1 MLKISKAAL
10 LAAVLSLSAVPAMG
24 LVSAVAEERSFTTTA
39 DLTTSIAIPTITAV
53 DSTMDEAALR
63 DVFTGGFMKHVDE
76 LAKLSATSITIPEIT
91 LKMTVTTP
99 DGPVVT
105 SISYKDIVLDGVKD
119 GVAASASVG
128 SAETQSPEGGFAF
141 GKMAT
146 TTFNLAG
153 ILGLYG
159 LVESGGADQPMQTL
173 YKNFSFDGGTFSGP
187 QVSCSFGKVSAAEF
201 DARPLKVSFAQL
213 MEASNALGAA
223 KDNPPPEA
231 VATLVSFLTDM
242 FQAFKSEPMTIDGLS
257 CKGTAEDGSPFDV
270 AIGGLSMDGYAPG
283 IYPALTVKGIKVS
296 DGGVNSVSLDEA
308 VLKSIDL
315 SAPIAALE
323 AEGKDLT
330 PAWFEANYRKL
341 IPAFGGISLSGLAMD
356 VPNPDMPGQRIKA
369 NVGNFDIT
377 LSDYLNGV
385 PTRIATSASGID
397 VPLPQDSTDD
407 SVKMLLALGLTRVN
421 LGYEFSAAWDKATET
436 VTLDKLS
443 VSGADL
449 GSIAVAAVIGN
460 AAEQLFDADPSV
472 AEAASMGLTL
482 KDVTL
487 DVSDAGLGDVLT
499 PMLAG
504 QQGVDP
510 AGYRTQMAG
519 ALEGMTLQI
528 LGSTDAARA
537 LGKAVGD
544 FVAGK
549 ATALSVDIAA
559 KDPAGIPLP
568 VLMQAENDPSA
579 LVSRFDITGIA
590 K

>member
-1 MLKISKAAL
+1 MLKISKAAM

-24 LVSAVAEERSFTTTA
+24 LVGAVAEERSFTTMA
-39 DLTTSIAIPTITAV
+39 DLTTTIAIPTITAV
-53 DSTMDEAALR
+53 DSTMDETALR

-76 LAKLSATSITIPEIT
+76 LAGLSATSITIPEIT
-91 LKMTVTTP
+91 LKVTVTTP

-105 SISYKDIVLDGVKD
+105 SVSYKDIVLSGVKD

-128 SAETQSPEGGFAF
+128 SAESSSAEGSFIF
-141 GKMAT
+141 GKMAAS
-146 TTFNLAG
+146 TFNLAG

-159 LVESGGADQPMQTL
+159 LVEGGGDQSMQTL
-173 YKNFSFDGGTFSGP
+173 YKDFSFDGGSFSGP
-187 QVSCSFGKVSAAEF
+187 KASCTFGKVSAAEF
-201 DARPLKVSFAQL
+201 DARPLKVSFAEL
-213 MEASNALGAA
+213 MDASAKLGAA

-231 VATLVSFLTDM
+231 VATLVSFLADI

-257 CKGTAEDGSPFDV
+257 CKGTAEDGSRFDV
-270 AIGGLSMDGYAPG
+270 AIGGLTVDGYAPG
-283 IYPALTVKGIKVS
+283 IYPALTVKAIRIS
-296 DGGVNSVSLDEA
+296 DGGVNSISLDEA

-341 IPAFGGISLSGLAMD
+341 IPAFGGISLSGLAVD
-356 VPNPDMPGQRIKA
+356 VPNLDVAGARIKA
-369 NVGNFDIT
+369 NIGAFDVT
-377 LSDYLNGV
+377 LSDYINGV

-407 SVKMLLALGLTRVN
+407 QVKMLLALGLTRVN
-421 LGYEFSAAWDKATET
+421 LGYEFSVAWDKATET
-436 VTLDKLS
+436 VTVDKLS

-460 AAEQLFDADPSV
+460 AAEQLFDVDPNV

-482 KDVTL
+482 KGVTL
-487 DVSDAGLGDVLT
+487 DVSDAGLGDILT
-499 PMLAG
+499 PMLAA

-549 ATALSVDIAA
+549 AKALTVDIAA
-559 KDPAGIPLP
+559 KDPAGIPVP
-568 VLMQAENDPSA
+568 VLMQAENDPMA
-579 LVSRFDITGIA
+579 LTSQVEITGTA